1 MVNASVIII
10 SKNEAENLKMTVDS
24 LLRTQNNC
32 SMEIIVVDDG
42 SKDNSSD
49 FLLAPAYVN
58 QVNLIKTPGLGT
70 SNARNLGASY
80 ANGPI
85 LFFCDSHV
93 VVPDYWLDRMLA
105 ALNLLHADI
114 LSPAVASL
122 YQPEAIGYGLA
133 MDDDGNIYWLNTKP
147 SSPCMIPFACSCFM
161 AIKKQVFESL
171 GSFDRNYVI
180 YGSEDAELSLRA
192 WLFGYQIVVYPE
204 LVVKHLFKESYS
216 YDFDDSHMNYNLLRM
231 ACTHFNASRLCKILN
246 RVNAEPHMKEVVE
259 SVLSSG
265 VWSQR
270 NKYQKLRVHDDDWF
284 FSTFNMSF

>member
-1 MVNASVIII
+1 MIHASVIII
-10 SKNEAENLKMTVDS
+10 SKNEADNLKMTVDS
-24 LLRTQNNC
+24 LLETRNNC

-49 FLLAPAYVN
+49 FLLTPAYAS
-58 QVNLIKTPGLGT
+58 QVTLIKTPGLGT

-80 ANGPI
+80 AVAPV

-93 VVPDYWLDRMLA
+93 VVPDYWLDRMLSA
-105 ALNLLHADI
+105 MDLLHADI

-133 MDDDGNIYWLNTKP
+133 MDDEGNIYWLSSKP
-147 SSPCMIPFACSCFM
+147 TEPCMIPFACSCFM
-161 AIKKQVFESL
+161 AIRKQVFDTL
-171 GSFDRNYVI
+171 GGFDRNYVI

-192 WLFGYQIVVYPE
+192 WLFGYQIIMYPE

-216 YDFDDSHMNYNLLRM
+216 YDFDDSHMNYNLLQM
-231 ACTHFNASRLCKILN
+231 ACTHFNASRLCKLIS
-246 RVNAEPHMKEVVE
+246 RINAEPNMKEVVE
-259 SVLSSG
+259 AVLSSG
-265 VWSQR
+265 VWSKR
-270 NKYQKLRVHDDDWF
+270 SRYQKLRVHDDDWF